1 MARRE
6 SLVEKKR
13 RADERKA
20 LCDELSSAIKV
31 VSKRRERGGEFRY
44 NIYIYIYSFFHCL
57 YCADPRRSCEDKIS
71 ERVRLMCEYERPH
84 PLLSIIN

>member
-31 VSKRRERGGEFRY
+31 VSKRRERG
-44 NIYIYIYSFFHCL
+44 NSDIIYIYIFFFHCL
-57 YCADPRRSCEDKIS
+57 YCADSRRSCENKIS

>member
-31 VSKRRERGGEFRY
+31 VSKRRERERGG
-44 NIYIYIYSFFHCL
+44 IQI
-57 YCADPRRSCEDKIS
+57 
-71 ERVRLMCEYERPH
+71 
-84 PLLSIIN
+84 

>member
-31 VSKRRERGGEFRY
+31 VSKRRERGGR
-44 NIYIYIYSFFHCL
+44 NSNIIYIYIYSFFIVFIVQIQ
-57 YCADPRRSCEDKIS
+57 EDH
-71 ERVRLMCEYERPH
+71 VRTK
-84 PLLSIIN
+84 SVKG

>member
-31 VSKRRERGGEFRY
+31 VSKRRERERGG
-44 NIYIYIYSFFHCL
+44 NSDIIYIYIYIFFFSLSLLC
-57 YCADPRRSCEDKIS
+57 RSKKI
-71 ERVRLMCEYERPH
+71 M
-84 PLLSIIN
+84 

>member
-31 VSKRRERGGEFRY
+31 VSKRRERERG
-44 NIYIYIYSFFHCL
+44 NSDIIYSFFHCL

-71 ERVRLMCEYERPH
+71 ERVRLMCE
-84 PLLSIIN
+84 

>member
-31 VSKRRERGGEFRY
+31 VSKRRERERERGGKSDI
-44 NIYIYIYSFFHCL
+44 IYIYILF
-57 YCADPRRSCEDKIS
+57 
-71 ERVRLMCEYERPH
+71 
-84 PLLSIIN
+84 

>member
-31 VSKRRERGGEFRY
+31 VSKRREREGEFRY
-44 NIYIYIYSFFHCL
+44 NIYIYILFSLSLLC
-57 YCADPRRSCEDKIS
+57 RSKKI
-71 ERVRLMCEYERPH
+71 M
-84 PLLSIIN
+84 